1 MKRFKGRMFSKPLLV
16 VFAKVPK
23 FRETKYVLGEGNKR
37 IEQNFIQEEKIIF
50 SKFDENKQFEKGDVF
65 KPIMGTLQTF
75 REYNSRQDFE
85 VKLYYFVEGD
95 NGMSM
100 TAL

>member
-1 MKRFKGRMFSKPLLV
+1 MKRWGKQ
-16 VFAKVPK
+16 
-23 FRETKYVLGEGNKR
+23 R
-37 IEQNFIQEEKIIF
+37 IERNFIHKEKIIF

-65 KPIMGTLQTF
+65 KPIMGTPQRF
-75 REYNSRQDFE
+75 REYNSKQDFE

-100 TAL
+100 TALWKRIFPVA

>member
-1 MKRFKGRMFSKPLLV
+1 MS
-16 VFAKVPK
+16 
-23 FRETKYVLGEGNKR
+23 ET
-37 IEQNFIQEEKIIF
+37 FIHKEKIIF
-50 SKFDENKQFEKGDVF
+50 SKFDENKQSEKGDVF
-65 KPIMGTLQTF
+65 KPIMGTLQRF
-75 REYNSRQDFE
+75 REYNSKQDFE